1 MKAGRTMD
9 KNFTIRMA
17 AENDAEKILEIYS
30 PYILSTAITFEYEIP
45 SIAEFSKRMKN
56 TLQKYPYLVA
66 LEEDRIVGYAYAS
79 AFRERPA
86 YDRAV
91 ETTIYLLQDHR
102 GMGLGKML
110 YRSLSDILKRQNV
123 INLYAGV
130 AFTTAEDAHLDNASK
145 VFHEHLGY
153 SKVAHF
159 SKCGYKFGKWYDVI
173 WMEKLLGD
181 HPDLPDPFIPISNL
195 AEPNSK

>member
-1 MKAGRTMD
+1 
-9 KNFTIRMA
+9 MA

>member
-1 MKAGRTMD
+1 MD
-9 KNFTIRMA
+9 KKYIIRIA
-17 AENDAEKILEIYS
+17 TENDAEKILGIYS
-30 PYILSTAITFEYEIP
+30 PYILSTAITFENEIP

-79 AFRERPA
+79 AFRDRPA

-110 YRSLSDILKRQNV
+110 YRSLSDLLKRQNV

-130 AFTTAEDAHLDNASK
+130 AFSAAEDVHLENTSK
-145 VFHEHLGY
+145 LFHEHLGY

-173 WMEKLLGD
+173 WMEKMLGD
-181 HPDLPDPFIPISNL
+181 HPDLPAPFIPISNL